1 MKVLKSGKSFLSQP
15 MGVALIPCCLSSHAV
30 LDLTVVCKVLRIRFI
45 SVDLL
50 ANVCCDCNDRKR
62 NGKAISAH

>member
-1 MKVLKSGKSFLSQP
+1 